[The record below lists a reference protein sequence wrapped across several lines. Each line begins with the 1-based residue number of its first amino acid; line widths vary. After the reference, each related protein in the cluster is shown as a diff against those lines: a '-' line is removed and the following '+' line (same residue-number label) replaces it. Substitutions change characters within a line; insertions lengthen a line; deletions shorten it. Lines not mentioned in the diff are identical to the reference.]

1 MHAKHVRQILCS
13 CGQSRTAIG
22 AGTTTRDCPASIR
35 TVSHTLEGHL
45 AERLRFVAYRERVS
59 ESAVI
64 EYALRGLLV
73 SDDSEL
79 GARMRDGGATL
90 RRKVKTA
97 PADSSS
103 SPAR

>member
-1 MHAKHVRQILCS
+1 MHAKQDRQVVCS
-13 CGQSRTAIG
+13 CGQSRSAIG
-22 AGTTTRDCPASIR
+22 VAARDCPASIR

-64 EYALRGLLV
+64 EFALRDLLV
-73 SDDSEL
+73 ADDAEL
-79 GARMRDGGATL
+79 GSRMRDGGATL

-97 PADSSS
+97 NGG
-103 SPAR
+103 

>member
-1 MHAKHVRQILCS
+1 MHEKHVRQVLCS
-13 CGQSRTAIG
+13 CGQSRTSIG
-22 AGTTTRDCPASIR
+22 TGAATRECPASIR

-73 SDDSEL
+73 ADDSEL

-90 RRKVKTA
+90 RRKVKGA
-97 PADSSS
+97 AEASR

>member
-1 MHAKHVRQILCS
+1 MHSKGVRQVLCS

-22 AGTTTRDCPASIR
+22 VAATTRECPASIR

-64 EYALRGLLV
+64 EFALRGLLNGE
-73 SDDSEL
+73 DEEL
-79 GARMRDGGATL
+79 GSRMRDGGATL
-90 RRKVKTA
+90 RRKVKGA
-97 PADSSS
+97 PRSGQALT
-103 SPAR
+103 R